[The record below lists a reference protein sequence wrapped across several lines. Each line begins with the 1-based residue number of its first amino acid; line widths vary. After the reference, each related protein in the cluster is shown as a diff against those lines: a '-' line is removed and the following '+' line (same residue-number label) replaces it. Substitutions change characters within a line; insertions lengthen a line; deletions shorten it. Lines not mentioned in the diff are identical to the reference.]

1 MGSDILANMKIIV
14 MSDTHGNY
22 PLALRACEMAGPVDA
37 IIHLGDG
44 AEDVQLLKQVLP
56 EPVISI
62 AGNCDTGSNAP
73 RELLWESGNKHVL
86 LVHGDRYGVKN
97 SLARLEQRGLQLK
110 ADAVLFGHSHHALIE
125 NLSGMLFI
133 NPGTLMKSDTPT
145 SFAILEIASDAIK
158 AQLMT
163 IA

>member
-1 MGSDILANMKIIV
+1 MKIII

-22 PLALRACEMAGPVDA
+22 PLALRACEMAEPVDA

-44 AEDVQLLKQVLP
+44 AEDVQLLEAVLSQ
-56 EPVISI
+56 PVISV
-62 AGNCDTGSNAP
+62 AGNCDPGSTAP
-73 RELLWESGNKHVL
+73 REYLWESGGKRVL

-97 SLARLEQRGLQLK
+97 DLSRLEQRGLQMA
-110 ADAVLFGHSHHALIE
+110 ADAVFYGHSHHALVT

-133 NPGTLMKSDTPT
+133 NPGTLMDSETPT
-145 SFAILEIASDAIK
+145 TFAILEITSDGMSVR
-158 AQLMT
+158 LMN